1 MGDVELSCGLPPG
14 PEFADQVALAEELGY
29 SRVWIYDSAP
39 LWEDPF
45 VHLALAAERT
55 TRIGLATAVL
65 IPEQR
70 SLAAMASGIAT
81 VARLSEG
88 RFRACFGTGFT
99 ARLSVGQRPMTM
111 RALGEYVRGLRQLLA
126 GEIAV
131 VDGQPTRMLHA
142 DGLTAKRPVDVP
154 LWLSVFGPRGI
165 ELATEIADGVVGP
178 PHASLPSAIIAS
190 GTVLDPGEDPG
201 SDRVREAIGPWRVVD
216 WHNAYATDG
225 AEAVD
230 AMAGGRAWR
239 EELEALAPEGERH
252 LLTFEGHVTHLT
264 DRDRGL
270 LEHIDLKSMVGNTD
284 RIARNLARL
293 GDFGY
298 REVIYT
304 PSGPDVAREL
314 RSFADAHQGTYPLR

>member
-1 MGDVELSCGLPPG
+1 MADVELSCGLPPG
-14 PEFADQVALAEELGY
+14 PDFADQVVLAEELGY

-70 SLAAMASGIAT
+70 SLPTMASGIAT
-81 VARLSEG
+81 VARLSGG

-99 ARLSVGQRPMTM
+99 ARLSVGQRPMTI

-126 GEIAV
+126 GEIAI
-131 VDGQPTRMLHA
+131 VDGKPTRMLHA
-142 DGLTAKRPVDVP
+142 DGLTANRPVDVP
-154 LWLSVFGPRGI
+154 LWLSVFGPKGI
-165 ELATEIADGVVGP
+165 GLATEIADGIVGP
-178 PHASLPSAIIAS
+178 PHASLPSAIISS
-190 GTVLDPGEDPG
+190 GTVLDPGEDPD

-230 AMAGGRAWR
+230 AMTGGRMWR
-239 EELEALAPEGERH
+239 EELEALAPESERH

-270 LEHIDLKSMVGNTD
+270 LEHIDLKSMVGDAD
-284 RIARNLARL
+284 RIARNLSRL
-293 GDFGY
+293 GDYGY

-304 PSGPDVAREL
+304 PSGPDVVREL
-314 RSFADAHQGTYPLR
+314 RSFADAHRGTHPR

>member
-1 MGDVELSCGLPPG
+1 MADVELSCGLPPG
-14 PEFADQVALAEELGY
+14 PDFADQVVLAEELGY

-70 SLAAMASGIAT
+70 SLPTMASGIAT
-81 VARLSEG
+81 VARLSGG

-99 ARLSVGQRPMTM
+99 ARLSVGQRPMTI

-126 GEIAV
+126 GEIAI
-131 VDGQPTRMLHA
+131 VDGKPTRMLHA
-142 DGLTAKRPVDVP
+142 DGLTANRPVDVP
-154 LWLSVFGPRGI
+154 LWLSVFGPKGI
-165 ELATEIADGVVGP
+165 GLATEIADGIVGP
-178 PHASLPSAIIAS
+178 PHASLPSAIISS
-190 GTVLDPGEDPG
+190 GTVLDPGEDPD

-225 AEAVD
+225 AEAVE
-230 AMAGGRAWR
+230 AMTGGRMWR
-239 EELEALAPEGERH
+239 EELEALAPESERH

-270 LEHIDLKSMVGNTD
+270 LEHIDLKSMVGDAD
-284 RIARNLARL
+284 RIARNLSRL
-293 GDFGY
+293 GDYGY

-304 PSGPDVAREL
+304 PSGPDVVREL
-314 RSFADAHQGTYPLR
+314 RSFADAHRGTHPR